1 MKKNRAY
8 ILLFILF
15 MVSCSGKTAIKPPET
30 FDPEKAF
37 VKANEQIEKK
47 DYEAARGT
55 LLEIKNRDTSKKFA
69 PLAEL
74 RIADSYVKED
84 EPELGISEYQK
95 FLDAYP
101 DHQYAPYAQYQI
113 AMIYFNKIEDAERG
127 YGWAAKALKEFEKLK
142 MVYPRNPYRD
152 VIAIRIAKCKNVMAD
167 YEFLVG
173 EFYYKKDSYNS
184 AIKRFEG
191 LLKNYPDY
199 REEAK
204 VLFYAG
210 MSYKYLGQKNKA
222 SEYLTLLIDRYP
234 NNKLVAKAKKEL
246 AALNP

>member
-1 MKKNRAY
+1 MMKKNILN
-8 ILLFILF
+8 ILLVLFI
-15 MVSCSGKTAIKPPET
+15 VSCSGKTAIKPPET
-30 FDPEKAF
+30 FDPERAF

-47 DYEAARGT
+47 DYEAARST
-55 LLEIKNRDTSKKFA
+55 LLEIKNRDKSIKFA

-84 EPELGISEYQK
+84 EPDLAITEYHK

-101 DHQYAPYAQYQI
+101 DHQYALYAQYQI

-127 YGWAAKALKEFEKLK
+127 YSWAAKALEEFEKLK
-142 MVYPRNPYRD
+142 RIYPRNPYRD
-152 VIAIRIAKCKNVMAD
+152 IIALRIAQCKNVMAE

-173 EFYYKKDSYNS
+173 QFYYKKGSYNS

-204 VLFYAG
+204 VLFYTG
-210 MSYKYLGQKNKA
+210 MSYKNLGQKNEA
-222 SEYLTLLIDRYP
+222 SEYLTRLIDKYP
-234 NNKLVAKAKKEL
+234 SNKLVSEAKKEL
-246 AALNP
+246 AALKP

>member
-1 MKKNRAY
+1 MKKNIAY
-8 ILLFILF
+8 ILLILF
-15 MVSCSGKTAIKPPET
+15 MVSCSGKTAIKPAET

-47 DYEAARGT
+47 DYEAARST

-84 EPELGISEYQK
+84 EPELGIAEYQK

-113 AMIYFNKIEDAERG
+113 AMIDFNKIEDVERG
-127 YGWAAKALKEFEKLK
+127 YSWASKAFKEFEKLK

-199 REEAK
+199 RGEAK
-204 VLFYAG
+204 VLFYTG
-210 MSYKYLGQKNKA
+210 MSYKNLGQKNKA
-222 SEYLTLLIDRYP
+222 SEYLNLLIEKYP
-234 NNKLVAKAKKEL
+234 NDKLCTNAKKEL